1 MEQTIKS
8 YVLRHIK
15 KYPKIETIDI
25 YKLLFQATH
34 LAGHLISDKAY
45 EYLKYEANKVSNK
58 LQDNEL
64 YEYISDEVV
73 RVNLYPYL
81 NYYSLESL
89 FDLFKKSSLKTQS
102 NDLLIKYKDLVKDMM
117 TVENR
122 VLEYLVNDGIVNK
135 CIPSHSII
143 YKRHYNPSYR
153 IALAKDLS
161 VDLRV
166 KKLQNYIDLLNEK
179 NNRYIVSLE
188 GRCASGKTTLSKEL
202 KNITLIHVDDFF
214 DEKGLERLN
223 YKDLKSFLERIKN
236 ANIGDKIIYKAFSCR
251 NWSYYEKEILVSKVI
266 VVEGVYSYSEEIRS
280 YFDKLVFSVISKEE
294 QLNRLQRRESEKYLQ
309 KYLNIW
315 IPREEEYYKTFDF
328 VSNADIL
335 I

>member
-1 MEQTIKS
+1 MEQIIKS

-64 YEYISDEVV
+64 YEYISNEVV

-102 NDLLIKYKDLVKDMM
+102 NYLLIKYKDLVKDMM

-122 VLEYLVNDGIVNK
+122 VLEYLVNDGIINK

-223 YKDLKSFLERIKN
+223 YKDLKNLLEKIKN
-236 ANIGDKIIYKAFSCR
+236 ANIGDKITYKAFNCR
-251 NWSYYEKEILVSKVI
+251 NWSYYEKEIVVSKVV

-294 QLNRLQRRESEKYLQ
+294 QLNRLQKRESEKYLQ